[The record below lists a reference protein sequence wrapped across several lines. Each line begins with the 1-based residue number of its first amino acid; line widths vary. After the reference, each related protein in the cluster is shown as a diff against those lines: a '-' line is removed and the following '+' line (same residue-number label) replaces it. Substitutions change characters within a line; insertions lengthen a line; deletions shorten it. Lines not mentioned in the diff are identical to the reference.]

1 MIKVPR
7 DITYPPKIKKI
18 KKTDKEKRNT
28 NKKKTCAVPKVKYSV
43 TCSDLVTAYV
53 TFITND
59 SISAHLIGRKQ
70 SHWIEIRKL

>member
-28 NKKKTCAVPKVKYSV
+28 NKKKNV
-43 TCSDLVTAYV
+43 CSAKGEVFGYV
-53 TFITND
+53 
-59 SISAHLIGRKQ
+59 Q
-70 SHWIEIRKL
+70 

>member
-7 DITYPPKIKKI
+7 DITYPPKINKKSG
-18 KKTDKEKRNT
+18 KKTDKEKRST
-28 NKKKTCAVPKVKYSV
+28 NKKVKYSV

-59 SISAHLIGRKQ
+59 FISAHMIGRKQ

>member
-7 DITYPPKIKKI
+7 DITDPPKIKKSG

-28 NKKKTCAVPKVKYSV
+28 NKKKKTCAVPKVKYSV

-70 SHWIEIRKL
+70 SH